1 MAQLIYSAISSLD
14 GFIEDSR
21 GGFDWAE
28 PDAQVHAYVNDL
40 ERPVGTYLYGR
51 RLYETMVAWETMPDD
66 PAAGAIA
73 DYAGI
78 WRAADKIVYSRTLA
92 SPRSAR
98 TRIEPEF
105 VPADVQRLKSQA
117 AGPLEV
123 GRAELAGVAL
133 RAGLVDEVRLFVN
146 PVVVG
151 GGKGALPDEI
161 RVDLDLLDTYRFGN
175 GVVLLRYR
183 VGR

>member
-1 MAQLIYSAISSLD
+1 MAQLIYSAITSLD
-14 GFIEDSR
+14 GFIEDGR

-28 PDAQVHAYVNDL
+28 PDAEVHAYVNDL

-51 RLYETMVAWETMPDD
+51 RLYDTMLAWETMPDE
-66 PAAGAIA
+66 PAGGASA

-78 WRAADKIVYSRTLA
+78 WRAADKIVYSRTLI

-98 TRIEPEF
+98 TKIEPEF
-105 VPADVQRLKSQA
+105 VPADVQRLKNEA
-117 AGPLEV
+117 AGPMSI
-123 GRAELAGVAL
+123 GGAELAAVAF

-151 GGKGALPDEI
+151 GGKRALPDDT
-161 RVDLDLLDTYRFGN
+161 RVDLDLVETCSFGN

-183 VGR
+183 PR